1 MFERKIENF
10 SRLFFLTQK
19 KIKKKFILEDI
30 KFLYLFMYYEV
41 KCLNLSIFI

>member
-19 KIKKKFILEDI
+19 NKKKFILEDI